1 MQKMGISPTYEP
13 CCGFCIHS
21 ARAVGLVT
29 IGTMGKCRKSNYLKT
44 SCIISPLQD
53 CSEALGTDHWHWSDP
68 LKKSKVSLPFLQ
80 HGKAHGACT
89 LGFDVA
95 GLWSLWWKMEFQQ
108 WTPRIP
114 EASSNLKHSGEPLR
128 GLLIYRAVFEW
139 WENGAPPQNFLWM
152 SMQNVGCAVQGHN
165 PKWARLLHLCAFSSF
180 YFSERQL
187 HLPLFISFCFT
198 TSAE

>member
-1 MQKMGISPTYEP
+1 MWHFDCVSWSYYNVSGVNIWPMQKMGISPIYEP

-80 HGKAHGACT
+80 HGKARGACT

-108 WTPRIP
+108 WTSRIP

-152 SMQNVGCAVQGHN
+152 SMQNVGVCS
-165 PKWARLLHLCAFSSF
+165 PR
-180 YFSERQL
+180 
-187 HLPLFISFCFT
+187 T
-198 TSAE
+198 